1 MLRPALIAMSLLL
14 VSLVALTLIP
24 RAEPSVPEATITLLA
39 PELTLY
45 PEADREAVWHFAA
58 EHASYD
64 TAIRETVL
72 TTIYDGQ
79 RVLEGDIDFTLTSD
93 RITIDRSDN
102 LRSPRMDVHLLD
114 SNWFLD
120 MQSKDDREVFINQRQ
135 GKFEVPVLTYTGDGI
150 GESRDE
156 NVRMNFDLTD
166 FEAGGPD
173 SIGYNRFLDD
183 GL

>member
-1 MLRPALIAMSLLL
+1 MSLLL

-93 RITIDRSDN
+93 RISIDRSDN
-102 LRSPRMDVHLLD
+102 
-114 SNWFLD
+114 
-120 MQSKDDREVFINQRQ
+120 
-135 GKFEVPVLTYTGDGI
+135 
-150 GESRDE
+150 
-156 NVRMNFDLTD
+156 
-166 FEAGGPD
+166 
-173 SIGYNRFLDD
+173 
-183 GL
+183 